1 MPSTPLS
8 RRALL
13 PLLIALGLAAVLL
26 LLPMPGSLS
35 IVGTRW
41 LAGLG
46 TGLPR
51 VELVSEV
58 GLAALAAATAAA
70 ILFAWFRRPDRRL
83 PVAAAAFGVVVAYV
97 ASEGAKLLFAQPRPC
112 LRWPSVGEC
121 PPVGDWSLPSNHA
134 TLAFAAVVVIA
145 VAVGRVWM
153 VWGAL
158 ALAGLVAVG
167 RVMQG
172 VHYVHDI
179 ALGATFGVVITGV
192 VVLAAVGFAARCER
206 RASGD

>member
-8 RRALL
+8 RRAQL
-13 PLLIALGLAAVLL
+13 PLLTALGVAAVLF

-35 IVGTRW
+35 VVGTRW

-51 VELVSEV
+51 VDLVSEV

-83 PVAAAAFGVVVAYV
+83 PVAAAAFAGVV
-97 ASEGAKLLFAQPRPC
+97 
-112 LRWPSVGEC
+112 
-121 PPVGDWSLPSNHA
+121 
-134 TLAFAAVVVIA
+134 
-145 VAVGRVWM
+145 
-153 VWGAL
+153 AL
-158 ALAGLVAVG
+158 G

-179 ALGATFGVVITGV
+179 ALGATFGVVVTGV
-192 VVLAAVGFAARCER
+192 VVLATAGLAARRER
-206 RASGD
+206 GGTRR

>member
-1 MPSTPLS
+1 M
-8 RRALL
+8 
-13 PLLIALGLAAVLL
+13 LL

-35 IVGTRW
+35 VVGTRW

-46 TGLPR
+46 TDLPR

-70 ILFAWFRRPDRRL
+70 ILFAWFRRPERRL
-83 PVAAAAFGVVVAYV
+83 PVAAAAIGVMVAYA

-112 LRWPSVGEC
+112 LRWPSAGEC

-134 TLAFAAVVVIA
+134 TLAFGAVVVIA

-153 VWGAL
+153 VWAAL
-158 ALAGLVAVG
+158 ALAGLVAAG
-167 RVMQG
+167 RVLQG
-172 VHYVHDI
+172 VHFVHDI
-179 ALGATFGVVITGV
+179 ALGAVFGAVITGGV
-192 VVLAAVGFAARCER
+192 ALAAVGLAARRQR
-206 RASGD
+206 RVTRS